1 MGESRYFPADNA
13 HGHVP
18 VTGRQPRVH
27 QQQGRP
33 EYAYGHDA
41 GHAPYAPF
49 DPYHAQPH
57 YAPDHP
63 ALQDPAYHGA
73 PDYAPYPP
81 QAAPDPDYR
90 HRAAGYGHPGQ
101 GYAPY
106 DAAPRGHAVHG
117 NQGAYHQPVPP
128 SRMAGGDVLPGGKM
142 RPNAVM
148 HALGAVTSLA
158 LVVSAGIWTWQMM
171 QRDVSG
177 VPVVRALEGP
187 ARVAPENP
195 GGRQAAFQGLA
206 INELAA
212 AAEATG
218 SESIVLAPPPTGLGE
233 NDLNPRP
240 ADQIQA
246 PLPAFGADTTP
257 IPVALQRDTP
267 EFSGPPLGFVTP
279 NRLAVAR
286 SPRPPERGQGV
297 QVARAAPAV
306 QNAPPTVSSSSDAD
320 AIAASV
326 ASSVAAGLSSP
337 RGLDVDPASIGPGTR
352 LVQLGAYDDAPA
364 ARAAWDQLAR
374 RFSPLLDDRGR
385 VIEAAH
391 SGGSVFYRLRAH
403 GFEDERDARR
413 FCSALVA
420 QNIDCIPVLVR

>member
-18 VTGRQPRVH
+18 VNGRSGH
-27 QQQGRP
+27 IHHDGHSYHGYGDGADYAP
-33 EYAYGHDA
+33 EYARAPQRAPQHAHDPA
-41 GHAPYAPF
+41 LDYAPM
-49 DPYHAQPH
+49 H
-57 YAPDHP
+57 
-63 ALQDPAYHGA
+63 DPAYSA
-73 PDYAPYPP
+73 
-81 QAAPDPDYR
+81 
-90 HRAAGYGHPGQ
+90 GQ

-106 DAAPRGHAVHG
+106 PAHSGHYAPDP
-117 NQGAYHQPVPP
+117 AYHPQPAYGHPP
-128 SRMAGGDVLPGGKM
+128 HGYAPAHNASPVNPALRGATPHTPQYLGGGGASLTM

-148 HALGAVTSLA
+148 HAFGAVISLA
-158 LVVSAGIWTWQMM
+158 LVVAAGVWTWQMM

-187 ARVAPENP
+187 SRIAPENP

-212 AAEATG
+212 ASEDDG
-218 SESIVLAPPPTGLGE
+218 SGAIMLAPPPTGLGA
-233 NDLNPRP
+233 NDIQPRQ
-240 ADQIQA
+240 ADQIQPPSSDYSSGGA
-246 PLPAFGADTTP
+246 PA
-257 IPVALQRDTP
+257 IPVSLQTDVP
-267 EFSGPPLGFVTP
+267 EIRGEPLGFVTP
-279 NRLAVAR
+279 NRQAVTR
-286 SPRPPERGQGV
+286 SVRPPARGQDV
-297 QVARAAPAV
+297 QIARAAPSAA
-306 QNAPPTVSSSSDAD
+306 QSAPVTVSSSSDAD
-320 AIAASV
+320 AIAA
-326 ASSVAAGLSSP
+326 SVAAGLSSP

-352 LVQLGAYDDAPA
+352 LVQLGAFDDAPA

>member
-18 VTGRQPRVH
+18 VTGRQPRVDS
-27 QQQGRP
+27 QGRP
-33 EYAYGHDA
+33 DYAYGDDA
-41 GHAPYAPF
+41 FAHAPY
-49 DPYHAQPH
+49 DPYVAQPP
-57 YAPDHP
+57 YTPDQP
-63 ALQDPAYHGA
+63 AVHDPAYA
-73 PDYAPYPP
+73 PVPPYPP
-81 QAAPDPDYR
+81 QAGHYAPDPDY
-90 HRAAGYGHPGQ
+90 HHHAAAYRQPHQ

-106 DAAPRGHAVHG
+106 QAAPHPHAARAAG
-117 NQGAYHQPVPP
+117 QAQPF
-128 SRMAGGDVLPGGKM
+128 AGGGGANGDLRNQKM

-218 SESIVLAPPPTGLGE
+218 SDSIVLAPPPTGLGE

-240 ADQIQA
+240 ADQIQP

-257 IPVALQRDTP
+257 LPVALQRDMP
-267 EFSGPPLGFVTP
+267 EVSGPPLGFVTP
-279 NRLAVAR
+279 NRLAVSR
-286 SPRPPERGQGV
+286 SPRPPARGQDV

>member
-18 VTGRQPRVH
+18 VNGRSGHMHSDGHPYH
-27 QQQGRP
+27 GYGDGAGYAP
-33 EYAYGHDA
+33 EYAR
-41 GHAPYAPF
+41 APQRAPEYAPM
-49 DPYHAQPH
+49 
-57 YAPDHP
+57 
-63 ALQDPAYHGA
+63 QDPAYGA
-73 PDYAPYPP
+73 A
-81 QAAPDPDYR
+81 
-90 HRAAGYGHPGQ
+90 Q

-106 DAAPRGHAVHG
+106 PAQPGHYAPDAAYNPHAAYAHPSQGYAPAPNAPPVNAARRGAAPHAPQYMSG
-117 NQGAYHQPVPP
+117 GGGGA
-128 SRMAGGDVLPGGKM
+128 SLTM

-148 HALGAVTSLA
+148 HAFGAVISLA
-158 LVVSAGIWTWQMM
+158 LVVAAGVWTWQMM

-187 ARVAPENP
+187 SRVAPENP

-212 AAEATG
+212 ASEDDG
-218 SESIVLAPPPTGLGE
+218 SGAIMLAPPPTGLGA
-233 NDLNPRP
+233 NDIQPRQ
-240 ADQIQA
+240 ADQIQPPSSDYSSGSDVA
-246 PLPAFGADTTP
+246 
-257 IPVALQRDTP
+257 IPVSLQTDVP
-267 EFSGPPLGFVTP
+267 DISGEPLGFVTP
-279 NRLAVAR
+279 NRLAVTR
-286 SPRPPERGQGV
+286 SVRPPARGQDV
-297 QVARAAPAV
+297 QVARAATPAA
-306 QNAPPTVSSSSDAD
+306 QSAPATVSSSSDAD

-326 ASSVAAGLSSP
+326 AAGMSSP

-352 LVQLGAYDDAPA
+352 LVQLGAFDDAPA